1 MEYPGGFT
9 DEALYPVDELGL
21 TPERVRYWLR
31 QAKEVGLRLIGSEEA
46 VGGPSLPFLL
56 LLEQKGEEL
65 GEGEAFR
72 RAYWAVVEEVLNCL
86 LYTSPSPRD

>member
-9 DEALYPVDELGL
+9 DEALYPIGELGL

-31 QAKEVGLRLIGSEEA
+31 QAKEAGLRLIGSEEA

-56 LLEQKGEEL
+56 LLEQKGEEV
-65 GEGEAFR
+65 GEGGAFR
-72 RAYWAVVEEVLNCL
+72 QAYWAVVE
-86 LYTSPSPRD
+86 